1 MLDEMT
7 QKDIQRT
14 FYSIATEYSFF
25 SNTHETFSR
34 IDHMLYHQV
43 SFNKLK
49 KIEIISSIFS
59 TDKWYETRNQLQEEN
74 WKIHKYVEMKQHA
87 FEGPIGQRR
96 NQKGNKKS

>member
-1 MLDEMT
+1 
-7 QKDIQRT
+7 
-14 FYSIATEYSFF
+14 
-25 SNTHETFSR
+25 
-34 IDHMLYHQV
+34 MLYHQV

-74 WKIHKYVEMKQHA
+74 WKNHIYVEMKQHA

-96 NQKGNKKS
+96 NLETNDDGNILYQNLIGCSKSSSRGKFIAINAYRQNKDFE

>member
-1 MLDEMT
+1 
-7 QKDIQRT
+7 
-14 FYSIATEYSFF
+14 
-25 SNTHETFSR
+25 
-34 IDHMLYHQV
+34 MLYHQV

-74 WKIHKYVEMKQHA
+74 WKNHIYVEMKQHA

-96 NQKGNKKS
+96 NQKGNKNYLKTNKSRIITY